1 MPLAMTQT
9 SQPRPLNAEER
20 SLIEFLLSVD
30 FQGRDELLKQLDAV
44 EVGCDCGCGSLDLKV
59 GGPKLF
65 SPSESPIPVEAYNDA
80 VEVLL
85 FVRGGLLS
93 YLEFV
98 FYGRYGADVASETER
113 AAIVGPPSGQTEGT
127 AGQSKLK

>member
-1 MPLAMTQT
+1 MTQT

-30 FQGRDELLKQLDAV
+30 FPGRDELRRQLDAV
-44 EVGCDCGCGSLDLKV
+44 EVVGGCDCGCGSLDLKV
-59 GGPKLF
+59 GGPAM
-65 SPSESPIPVEAYNDA
+65 SSQSESPIPVKAYNDA

-85 FVRGGLLS
+85 FVRGDLLS

-98 FYGRYGADVASETER
+98 FMQDTGPMSLPKPSELQLWVR
-113 AAIVGPPSGQTEGT
+113 PPGKRKGQPDN
-127 AGQSKLK
+127 LN